1 MNRAPAAI
9 AREARINAR
18 LQPAKARDAALA
30 ANPPPAELAYLAD
43 IIGPAATLR
52 LIEEAGGTRI
62 AIPRTVN
69 QGTRLARMVGLD
81 AARAL
86 AGWRGGENVKI
97 PLARHWRIRIY
108 HAEGGSYPAIARKL
122 GITERAVHSNL
133 NAARL
138 TEAAQP
144 DLFAG

>member
-1 MNRAPAAI
+1 MTHPGRAG
-9 AREARINAR
+9 
-18 LQPAKARDAALA
+18 ALA

-62 AIPRTVN
+62 AIPKSVN
-69 QGTRLARMVGLD
+69 QATRLARMLGLD

-86 AGWRGGENVKI
+86 AEWRGGEDVKV
-97 PLARHWRIRIY
+97 PLARHWRVRIY
-108 HAEGGSYPAIARKL
+108 RAEGGSYADIARRL

-133 NAARL
+133 SAARL
-138 TEAAQP
+138 TTPQP
-144 DLFAG
+144 DLFGG

>member
-1 MNRAPAAI
+1 MSRAPAAI

-18 LQPAKARDAALA
+18 LRPGRARDAALA
-30 ANPPPAELAYLAD
+30 ANPPPAELAYLVD
-43 IIGPAATLR
+43 VIGAVATLR

-62 AIPRTVN
+62 AVPKAVN
-69 QGTRLARMVGLD
+69 QGTKLARLIGLD
-81 AARAL
+81 AARAM
-86 AGWRGGENVKI
+86 AAWRGGEDVKV

-138 TEAAQP
+138 TEPAQA